1 MISKK
6 SSCLNTIEFPND
18 LPKERLNSNVNND
31 DVLKNIALECLKKS
45 NFNGTAEQIAEE
57 YVKIYNSLKNKLS
70 NCENKRQIP
79 QQTVFDDFI
88 ICLEDGKKMQM
99 LNRHLKVYYKMTF
112 QQYKE
117 KWGLPIDYPSVC
129 KNYSKIRA
137 NIAKKKRK
145 KPN

>member
-1 MISKK
+1 MENKK
-6 SSCLNTIEFPND
+6 ESYFNTIEFPND
-18 LPKERLNSNVNND
+18 LQKETFNGKENNES
-31 DVLKNIALECLKKS
+31 VLKNIALECLKKS
-45 NFNGTAEQIAEE
+45 SFNGTAEQIAEE
-57 YVKIYNSLKNKLS
+57 YVKLYNSLKNKLS
-70 NCENKRQIP
+70 GCENKRQIP
-79 QQTVFDDFI
+79 KQTVFDDYI

-117 KWGLPIDYPSVC
+117 KWNLPIDYPSVC

-145 KPN
+145 TY